1 MSLSGRVA
9 LVTGGGRGIG
19 RAISLALAG
28 DGADVAVGFRRD
40 EGSAME
46 TVEAVER
53 LGVRSRAYRASVDVL
68 EECQQLVA
76 GAVSD
81 FGHVDILVVN
91 AGVASRGNDVAST
104 DPAELERVI
113 RVHAL
118 GAHHLCQ
125 AVLPTMRQ
133 RPRGD
138 VVMVSSV
145 ATVRLPARGA
155 PYSMA
160 KAAMEALAMTLA
172 KEEQRYGI
180 RVNVVAPGVV
190 DTEMGR
196 RLTAAVTG
204 RELADL
210 ASVAPFGRVCTP
222 EDVAGAV
229 RFLVSGDAE
238 YLTGQKII
246 IDGGGDPTLAS
257 MMSPR

>member
-19 RAISLALAG
+19 RAISSALAE
-28 DGADVAVGFRRD
+28 DGADVAVSYRRD
-40 EGSAME
+40 EASARE
-46 TVEAVER
+46 AVEALER
-53 LGVRSRAYRASVDVL
+53 LGVRSRAYRASVDVR
-68 EECQQLVA
+68 EECQELVA
-76 GAVSD
+76 SAVAD

-91 AGVASRGNDVAST
+91 AGVASRGNDVVGT

-145 ATVRLPARGA
+145 AAIRFPARGA
-155 PYSMA
+155 PYNMA

-172 KEEQRYGI
+172 KEERGHGI

-204 RELADL
+204 RELAEL
-210 ASVAPFGRVCTP
+210 ASEAPFGRVCTP
-222 EDVAGAV
+222 RDVAGAV
-229 RFLVSGDAE
+229 RFLVSPDAE
-238 YLTGQKII
+238 YLTGQKIV
-246 IDGGGDPTLAS
+246 IDGGGDPTLAR
-257 MMSPR
+257 MLDHP